1 MRSVVFHLMLA
12 TLVLSGCDTPPDL
25 AYVIK
30 PTIRIQDFQIQD
42 ARLDYVSLFYD
53 VEIENPNAQ
62 ALPIKAMNMSLTHG
76 GSIFLTG
83 TPVADVAIAPYSR
96 KVVTLTDQVIYSRL
110 LRTLNCDAGTMIP
123 FHLKLWLR
131 TGTQSQEL
139 AADHRG
145 ELSLPPLPEIE
156 VEGKVYHALDVIY
169 VATPQ
174 DVAERMLTLAKVTES
189 DRVYDLGCGDGR
201 IVVTAAKQYGCQAVG
216 FDIDPQRVKEARDN
230 AARQGVTDRVRIEQK
245 DIFTLDLAPA
255 DVIALYLTPE
265 LNVKLLPQLDKLRPG
280 VRIVSHSWPMAG
292 VRPDRVVKMQSRED
306 GHEHTL
312 YLWTTPLQRKGTP

>member
-1 MRSVVFHLMLA
+1 MRSVVCHVMLVA
-12 TLVLSGCDTPPDL
+12 ILLGGCDTSPDL
-25 AYVIK
+25 AYTIK
-30 PTIRIQDFQIQD
+30 PSVQLKDFRIED

-53 VEIENPNAQ
+53 IEIENPNAQ
-62 ALPIKAMNMSLTHG
+62 ALPVVAMNMSLTHG

-83 TPVADVAIAPYSR
+83 TPVEAVAIPPYR
-96 KVVTLTDQVIYSRL
+96 REVVTLTDQVIYSRL
-110 LRTLNCDAGTMIP
+110 LRTLNCEADTTIP
-123 FHLKLWLR
+123 YHVMLWLR
-131 TGTQSQEL
+131 TGAGTHEL
-139 AADHRG
+139 AVDRRG

-156 VEGKVYHALDVIY
+156 VEGKVYHAVDVIY

-174 DVAERMLTLAKVTES
+174 DVAERMLALAEVTES

-216 FDIDPQRVKEARDN
+216 FDIDPQRVKEAREN
-230 AARQGVTDRVRIEQK
+230 ATRQGVTDRVRIEQK

-265 LNVKLLPQLDKLRPG
+265 LNVKLLPQLDRLRPG

-292 VRPDRVVKMQSRED
+292 VRPDRVVKLRSKED
-306 GHEHTL
+306 GDEHTL
-312 YLWTTPLQRKGTP
+312 YLWTTPLVRESAP